1 MQQGPPGL
9 PGGQT
14 GGGDFGVTAIVTLV
28 IAVIMAVPAGA
39 DRFGE
44 NVKWGEKVRTRSENE
59 RSKNGM
65 E

>member
-1 MQQGPPGL
+1 M
-9 PGGQT
+9 
-14 GGGDFGVTAIVTLV
+14 TLV